1 MRLLLVALAGL
12 VASVALSAP
21 IAPVALAAPT
31 SSPSQRVTVG
41 ELAPALEGQRVQGV
55 APMDLERLRG
65 RVVVVDFWATW
76 CGPCAFVMPQ
86 LDQLQRAHE
95 GEGLTVLGLTDELP
109 ETVRRHLRAR
119 PVSFTVAGNARATL
133 QRYGVRGFP
142 TLVVVD
148 RAGKVRLVESGA
160 DLTRVRATVR
170 RLLDE
175 RP

>member
-1 MRLLLVALAGL
+1 MRLSLVGLACL
-12 VASVALSAP
+12 VASVAL
-21 IAPVALAAPT
+21 AAPT
-31 SSPSQRVTVG
+31 ASPSQGATVG
-41 ELAPALEGQRVQGV
+41 ELAPTLEGQRVQGG
-55 APMDLERLRG
+55 APVDLERLRG

-95 GEGLTVLGLTDELP
+95 AEGLTVLGLSDELP
-109 ETVRRHLRAR
+109 ETVRRHLQAR
-119 PVSFTVAGNARATL
+119 PVSFTIASNAGATL
-133 QRYGVRGFP
+133 QRYGVRGIP

-160 DLTRVRATVR
+160 DLTRVRAIVR
-170 RLLDE
+170 QLLDE